1 MAEGKQSRFDLIIN
15 AVERVSGP
23 FRRIEQAMEGMSKG
37 AEKASAS
44 MKEATQHIANTEE
57 ALHTLHSNAEKLD
70 KSLGNPKGL
79 QRLSGSIGNVRDKLQ
94 GMVQQGQAGLER
106 LGALAGRLSLLFGA
120 AGGGAFALGT
130 EAATAAAEAS
140 KFASMVGLST
150 GNWQEYAGAATMAGM
165 EADELASLMLTL
177 QERAVNA
184 ARGEKGDI
192 EMLQLMGISAKNAK
206 GELKNA
212 DTLLLELADRV
223 KKMREAGE
231 MGKAAGIM
239 NQLGGEEGARLL
251 DLLKNGREGLLAMR
265 KEAREL
271 GLVLSDEALESAL
284 EYGSAINRVKAT
296 FRGLGLTL
304 GKTFL
309 PSLTKLLD
317 KFQAWLQVQRDIMSA
332 GFERWID
339 GLDLDAVWRS
349 VENFFASLGRLGR
362 MLQRAADLCGGWSN
376 VLTALVVL
384 ISGKA
389 LLALGS
395 LALAFGQLGMA
406 MLTPPVGWFV
416 AAVAAI
422 AGAAYAIYKNWD
434 GLVAYF
440 WGIWESVKAAFEEGW
455 VQGVMRVMFS
465 FKPSR
470 WITDGLNELVATL
483 TGVDLYSIGGQ
494 WIDGLLR
501 GIKQGWQQLTGW
513 LDKGLDSIAGIF
525 RSDDD
530 GKGTASGAATSTLP
544 MADPLNMVPG
554 AKSMMQLVRSERV
567 IRQEN
572 TVRIIAPEG
581 MRLEGEG
588 QGRGLDVR
596 GDVAEAGVL
605 NAGAI

>member
-23 FRRIEQAMEGMSKG
+23 FRRIEQAMEGVRDRT
-37 AEKASAS
+37 EKAR
-44 MKEATQHIANTEE
+44 Q
-57 ALHTLHSNAEKLD
+57 ALGRFSRVT
-70 KSLGNPKGL
+70 GL

-332 GFERWID
+332 GFEEWVN
-339 GLDLDAVWRS
+339 GLNLNEVWAS
-349 VENFFASLGRLGR
+349 VEGFFEGLKRLASL
-362 MLQRAADLCGGWSN
+362 LQRVADLCGGWSN
-376 VLTALVVL
+376 VLLGLVAL

-406 MLTPPVGWFV
+406 MLATPVGWFV
-416 AAVAAI
+416 AAI
-422 AGAAYAIYKNWD
+422 AGVAYAIHKN
-434 GLVAYF
+434 GEGVR
-440 WGIWESVKAAFEEGW
+440 KAFEQGW
-455 VQGVMRVMFS
+455 LRGLLQIFLSVM
-465 FKPSR
+465 
-470 WITDGLNELVATL
+470 DGLNELVATL

-501 GIKQGWQQLTGW
+501 GIKQGWQQLMGW

-530 GKGTASGAATSTLP
+530 GKGTASGAATSPLP
-544 MADPLNMVPG
+544 MSDPLNMVPG

-596 GDVAEAGVL
+596 GNVAEAGVL

>member
-184 ARGEKGDI
+184 TRGEKGDI

-296 FRGLGLTL
+296 FRGLGLAL

-332 GFERWID
+332 GFEEWVNGLNLNEVWASVD
-339 GLDLDAVWRS
+339 G
-349 VENFFASLGRLGR
+349 FFEGLKRLASL
-362 MLQRAADLCGGWSN
+362 LQRVADLCGGWSN
-376 VLTALVVL
+376 VLLGLVAL

-406 MLTPPVGWFV
+406 MLATPVGWFV
-416 AAVAAI
+416 AAVAAL
-422 AGAAYAIYKNWD
+422 AGAAYAIYKNWE
-434 GLVAYF
+434 GVR
-440 WGIWESVKAAFEEGW
+440 KAFEQGW
-455 VQGVMRVMFS
+455 LRGLLQIFLSVM
-465 FKPSR
+465 
-470 WITDGLNELVATL
+470 DGLNELVATL

-501 GIKQGWQQLTGW
+501 GIKQGWQQLMGW
-513 LDKGLDSIAGIF
+513 LNKGLDSITGIF

-530 GKGTASGAATSTLP
+530 GKGTASGAATSPLP
-544 MADPLNMVPG
+544 MSDPLNMVPG

>member
-23 FRRIEQAMEGMSKG
+23 FRRIQQAMDGVRDRT
-37 AEKASAS
+37 EKAR
-44 MKEATQHIANTEE
+44 Q
-57 ALHTLHSNAEKLD
+57 ALGRFSRVT
-70 KSLGNPKGL
+70 GL

-192 EMLQLMGISAKNAK
+192 EMLKLMGISAKNAK

-304 GKTFL
+304 GTAFL

-332 GFERWID
+332 GFEEWVN
-339 GLDLDAVWRS
+339 GLDLNEVWAS
-349 VENFFASLGRLGR
+349 VEGFFEGLKRLASL
-362 MLQRAADLCGGWSN
+362 LQRVADLCGGWSN
-376 VLTALVVL
+376 VLLGLVAL

-406 MLTPPVGWFV
+406 MLATPVGWFV
-416 AAVAAI
+416 AAI
-422 AGAAYAIYKNWD
+422 AGVAYAILKN
-434 GLVAYF
+434 GEGVR
-440 WGIWESVKAAFEEGW
+440 KAFEQGW
-455 VQGVMRVMFS
+455 LRGLLQIFLSVM
-465 FKPSR
+465 
-470 WITDGLNELVATL
+470 DGLNELVATL

-501 GIKQGWQQLTGW
+501 GIKQGWQQLMGW
-513 LDKGLDSIAGIF
+513 LDKGLDSITGIF

-530 GKGTASGAATSTLP
+530 GKGTASGAATSPLP
-544 MADPLNMVPG
+544 MSDPLNMVPG

>member
-23 FRRIEQAMEGMSKG
+23 FRRIEQAMAGVSKG

-271 GLVLSDEALESAL
+271 GLVLSDETLESAL

-304 GKTFL
+304 GTAFL

-406 MLTPPVGWFV
+406 MLTTPVGWFV
-416 AAVAAI
+416 AAI
-422 AGAAYAIYKNWD
+422 AGVAYAIHKN
-434 GLVAYF
+434 GEGVR
-440 WGIWESVKAAFEEGW
+440 KAFEQGW
-455 VQGVMRVMFS
+455 LRGLLQIFLSVM
-465 FKPSR
+465 
-470 WITDGLNELVATL
+470 DGLNELVATL
-483 TGVDLYSIGGQ
+483 TGVDLYSIGSQ

-501 GIKQGWQQLTGW
+501 GIKQGWQRLMGW

>member
-23 FRRIEQAMEGMSKG
+23 FRRIEQAMDGVRDRT
-37 AEKASAS
+37 EKAR
-44 MKEATQHIANTEE
+44 Q
-57 ALHTLHSNAEKLD
+57 ALGRFSRVT
-70 KSLGNPKGL
+70 GL

-106 LGALAGRLSLLFGA
+106 MGALAGRLSLLFGA

-140 KFASMVGLST
+140 KFSSMVGLGT
-150 GNWQEYAGAATMAGM
+150 TNWQEYAGAARMAGM

-184 ARGEKGDI
+184 ANGEEGDI
-192 EMLQLMGISAKNAK
+192 EMLKLMGISAKNAR

-223 KKMREAGE
+223 KAMRDAGE

-251 DLLKNGREGLLAMR
+251 DLLRNGREGLLAMR

-271 GLVLSDEALESAL
+271 GLVLSEDDVQAGKEFNFSLA
-284 EYGSAINRVKAT
+284 RVSAT

-309 PSLTKLLD
+309 PALTKLLD
-317 KFQAWLQVQRDIMSA
+317 KFQAWLQVQRSIMSA
-332 GFERWID
+332 GFEAWVKD
-339 GLDLDAVWRS
+339 LDLKEVWAS
-349 VENFFASLGRLGR
+349 VEGFFEGLKRLASL
-362 MLQRAADLCGGWSN
+362 LQRVADLCGGWSN
-376 VLTALVVL
+376 VLLGLVAL

-395 LALAFGQLGMA
+395 LALAFGRLGMA
-406 MLTPPVGWFV
+406 MLTTPVGWFV

-422 AGAAYAIYKNWD
+422 AGGAYAIYKNWD
-434 GLVAYF
+434 GIVAYF
-440 WGIWESVKAAFEEGW
+440 RGLWEGVRAAFEQGW
-455 VQGVMRVMFS
+455 LQGVVQVLLNFNPARWVM
-465 FKPSR
+465 
-470 WITDGLNELVATL
+470 DGLNELVATL
-483 TGVDLYSIGGQ
+483 TGLDLYSIGVR
-494 WIDGLLR
+494 WIDGLLQ
-501 GIKQGWQQLTGW
+501 GVKQGWQELTGW
-513 LDKGLDSIAGIF
+513 IGKGLDSITGIF

-530 GKGTASGAATSTLP
+530 GKGAASGAAASPFP
-544 MADPLNMVPG
+544 MSDPLNMVPG
-554 AKSMMQLVRSERV
+554 AKSMMQLARSERV

-588 QGRGLDVR
+588 QARGLEVR

>member
-44 MKEATQHIANTEE
+44 MEEATQHIANTEE

-192 EMLQLMGISAKNAK
+192 EMLKLMGISAKTAK

-296 FRGLGLTL
+296 FRGMGLTL
-304 GKTFL
+304 GTAFL
-309 PSLTKLLD
+309 LPLTKLLD

-339 GLDLDAVWRS
+339 GLNLNEVWAS
-349 VENFFASLGRLGR
+349 VEGFFEGLKRLASL
-362 MLQRAADLCGGWSN
+362 LQRVADLCGGWSN
-376 VLTALVVL
+376 VLLGLVAL

-406 MLTPPVGWFV
+406 MLATPVGWFV
-416 AAVAAI
+416 AAI
-422 AGAAYAIYKNWD
+422 AGVAYAIHKN
-434 GLVAYF
+434 GEGVR
-440 WGIWESVKAAFEEGW
+440 KAFEQGW
-455 VQGVMRVMFS
+455 LRGLLQIFLSVM
-465 FKPSR
+465 
-470 WITDGLNELVATL
+470 DGLNELVATL

-501 GIKQGWQQLTGW
+501 GIKQGWQELTGW

-530 GKGTASGAATSTLP
+530 GKGTTSGAATSPLP
-544 MADPLNMVPG
+544 MSDPLNMVPG
-554 AKSMMQLVRSERV
+554 AKSMMQLVRSEQV

>member
-23 FRRIEQAMEGMSKG
+23 FRRIEQAMDGVRDRT
-37 AEKASAS
+37 EKAR
-44 MKEATQHIANTEE
+44 Q
-57 ALHTLHSNAEKLD
+57 ALGRFSRVT
-70 KSLGNPKGL
+70 GL

-120 AGGGAFALGT
+120 AGGGAFALGA

-150 GNWQEYAGAATMAGM
+150 GNWQEYAGAANLAGA

-304 GKTFL
+304 GSTFL

-317 KFQAWLQVQRDIMSA
+317 KFQAWLLVQRDIMST
-332 GFERWID
+332 GFERWVE

-349 VENFFASLGRLGR
+349 VERFFTSLGRLGS
-362 MLQRAADLCGGWSN
+362 MMQRVADLCGGWSN
-376 VLTALVVL
+376 VLLALAAL
-384 ISGKA
+384 IGGK
-389 LLALGS
+389 LVLALGS
-395 LALAFGQLGMA
+395 LALAVGQLGVA
-406 MLTPPVGWFV
+406 MLTTPVGWFV
-416 AAVAAI
+416 AAI
-422 AGAAYAIYKNWD
+422 AGVAYAIHKN
-434 GLVAYF
+434 GEGVR
-440 WGIWESVKAAFEEGW
+440 KAFEQGW
-455 VQGVMRVMFS
+455 LRGLLQIFLSVM
-465 FKPSR
+465 
-470 WITDGLNELVATL
+470 DGLNELVATL
-483 TGVDLYSIGGQ
+483 TGVDLYSVGMR
-494 WIDGLLR
+494 WIDGLLN
-501 GIKQGWQQLTGW
+501 GVKAGWNELSGW
-513 LDKGLDSIAGIF
+513 FSKGLDSLAGIF
-525 RSDDD
+525 KMGDEPDDA
-530 GKGTASGAATSTLP
+530 GGGATTFP
-544 MADPLNMVPG
+544 MSDPLNMVPG
-554 AKSMMQLVRSERV
+554 AKSMMQLARSERV

-581 MRLEGEG
+581 MRLEGNG

>member
-44 MKEATQHIANTEE
+44 MEEATQHIANTEE

-192 EMLQLMGISAKNAK
+192 EMLKLMGISAKNAK

-271 GLVLSDEALESAL
+271 GLVLSDETLESAL

-304 GKTFL
+304 GTAFL

-332 GFERWID
+332 GFEEWVN
-339 GLDLDAVWRS
+339 GLNLNEVWAS
-349 VENFFASLGRLGR
+349 VEGFFEGLKRLASL
-362 MLQRAADLCGGWSN
+362 LQRVADLCGGWSN
-376 VLTALVVL
+376 VLLGLVAL

-406 MLTPPVGWFV
+406 MLATPVGWFV
-416 AAVAAI
+416 AAI
-422 AGAAYAIYKNWD
+422 AGVAYAIHKN
-434 GLVAYF
+434 GEGVR
-440 WGIWESVKAAFEEGW
+440 KAFEQGW
-455 VQGVMRVMFS
+455 LRGLLQIFLSVM
-465 FKPSR
+465 
-470 WITDGLNELVATL
+470 DGLNELVATL

-501 GIKQGWQQLTGW
+501 GIKQGWQELTGW
-513 LDKGLDSIAGIF
+513 LNKGLDSIAGIF

-530 GKGTASGAATSTLP
+530 GKGTTSRAATSPLP
-544 MADPLNMVPG
+544 MSDPLNMVPG
-554 AKSMMQLVRSERV
+554 AKSMMQLARSERV

-596 GDVAEAGVL
+596 GNVAEAGVL

>member
-23 FRRIEQAMEGMSKG
+23 FRRIEQAMDGVRDRT
-37 AEKASAS
+37 EKAR
-44 MKEATQHIANTEE
+44 Q
-57 ALHTLHSNAEKLD
+57 ALGRFSRVT
-70 KSLGNPKGL
+70 GL

-150 GNWQEYAGAATMAGM
+150 GNWQEYAGAANLAGA

-271 GLVLSDEALESAL
+271 GLVLSDEALEYAL

-304 GKTFL
+304 GTAFL

-332 GFERWID
+332 GFEEWVN
-339 GLDLDAVWRS
+339 GLDLNEVWAS
-349 VENFFASLGRLGR
+349 VEGFFEGLKRLASL
-362 MLQRAADLCGGWSN
+362 LQRVADLCGGWSN
-376 VLTALVVL
+376 VLLGLVAL

-406 MLTPPVGWFV
+406 MLATPVGWFV
-416 AAVAAI
+416 AAI
-422 AGAAYAIYKNWD
+422 AGVAYAIHKN
-434 GLVAYF
+434 GEGVR
-440 WGIWESVKAAFEEGW
+440 KAFEQGW
-455 VQGVMRVMFS
+455 LRGLLQIFLSVM
-465 FKPSR
+465 
-470 WITDGLNELVATL
+470 DGLNELVATL
-483 TGVDLYSIGGQ
+483 TGVDLYSIGSQ

-501 GIKQGWQQLTGW
+501 GIKQGWQQLMGW

-554 AKSMMQLVRSERV
+554 AKSMMQLARSERV

>member
-304 GKTFL
+304 GTAFL

-406 MLTPPVGWFV
+406 MLTTPVGWFV
-416 AAVAAI
+416 AAI
-422 AGAAYAIYKNWD
+422 AGVAYAIHKN
-434 GLVAYF
+434 GEGVR
-440 WGIWESVKAAFEEGW
+440 KAFEQGW
-455 VQGVMRVMFS
+455 LRGLLQIFLSVM
-465 FKPSR
+465 
-470 WITDGLNELVATL
+470 DGLNELVATL

-501 GIKQGWQQLTGW
+501 GIKQGWQRLTGW

-530 GKGTASGAATSTLP
+530 GKGTASGAATSPLP

>member
-23 FRRIEQAMEGMSKG
+23 FRRIEQAMDGVRDRT
-37 AEKASAS
+37 EKAR
-44 MKEATQHIANTEE
+44 Q
-57 ALHTLHSNAEKLD
+57 ALGRFSRVT
-70 KSLGNPKGL
+70 GL

-304 GKTFL
+304 GTAFL

-332 GFERWID
+332 GFEEWVN
-339 GLDLDAVWRS
+339 GLNLNEVWAS
-349 VENFFASLGRLGR
+349 VEGFFEGLKRLASL
-362 MLQRAADLCGGWSN
+362 LQRVADLCGGWSN
-376 VLTALVVL
+376 VLLGLVAL

-406 MLTPPVGWFV
+406 MLATPVGWFV
-416 AAVAAI
+416 AAI
-422 AGAAYAIYKNWD
+422 AGVAYAIHKN
-434 GLVAYF
+434 GEGVR
-440 WGIWESVKAAFEEGW
+440 KAFEQGW
-455 VQGVMRVMFS
+455 LRGLLQIFLSVM
-465 FKPSR
+465 
-470 WITDGLNELVATL
+470 DGLNELVATL

-501 GIKQGWQQLTGW
+501 GIKQGWQELTGW

-530 GKGTASGAATSTLP
+530 GKGTTSGAATSPLP
-544 MADPLNMVPG
+544 MSDPLNMVPG
-554 AKSMMQLVRSERV
+554 AKSMMQLVRSKRV

>member
-44 MKEATQHIANTEE
+44 MEEATQHIANTEE

-192 EMLQLMGISAKNAK
+192 EMLQLMGISAKNAR

-223 KKMREAGE
+223 KKMRAAGE

-271 GLVLSDEALESAL
+271 GLVLSDETLESAL
-284 EYGSAINRVKAT
+284 EYGSAINRAKAT

-304 GKTFL
+304 GTAFL

-339 GLDLDAVWRS
+339 GLNLNEVWAS
-349 VENFFASLGRLGR
+349 VEGFFEGLKRLASL
-362 MLQRAADLCGGWSN
+362 LQRVADLCGGWSN
-376 VLTALVVL
+376 VLLGLVAL

-406 MLTPPVGWFV
+406 MLATPVGWFV
-416 AAVAAI
+416 AAI
-422 AGAAYAIYKNWD
+422 AGVAYAIHKN
-434 GLVAYF
+434 GEGVR
-440 WGIWESVKAAFEEGW
+440 KAFEQGW
-455 VQGVMRVMFS
+455 LRGLLQIFLSVM
-465 FKPSR
+465 
-470 WITDGLNELVATL
+470 DGLNELVATL

-501 GIKQGWQQLTGW
+501 GIKQGWQELTGW
-513 LDKGLDSIAGIF
+513 LNKGLDSITGIF

-530 GKGTASGAATSTLP
+530 GKGTASGAATSPLP
-544 MADPLNMVPG
+544 MSDPLNMVPG

-581 MRLEGEG
+581 MRLEDEG

>member
-44 MKEATQHIANTEE
+44 MEEATQHIANTEE

-192 EMLQLMGISAKNAK
+192 EMLKLMGISAKNAK

-271 GLVLSDEALESAL
+271 GLVLSDETLESAL
-284 EYGSAINRVKAT
+284 EYGSAINRAKAT
-296 FRGLGLTL
+296 FRGMGLTL
-304 GKTFL
+304 GTAFL
-309 PSLTKLLD
+309 LPLTKLLD
-317 KFQAWLQVQRDIMSA
+317 KFQAWLQVQRNIMSA
-332 GFERWID
+332 GFEEWVN
-339 GLDLDAVWRS
+339 GLNLNEVWAS
-349 VENFFASLGRLGR
+349 VEGFFEGLKRLASL
-362 MLQRAADLCGGWSN
+362 LQRVADLCGGWSN
-376 VLTALVVL
+376 VLLGLVAL

-406 MLTPPVGWFV
+406 MLATPVGWFV
-416 AAVAAI
+416 AAI
-422 AGAAYAIYKNWD
+422 AGVAYAIHKN
-434 GLVAYF
+434 GEGVR
-440 WGIWESVKAAFEEGW
+440 KAFEQGW
-455 VQGVMRVMFS
+455 LRGLLQIFLSVM
-465 FKPSR
+465 
-470 WITDGLNELVATL
+470 DGLNELVATL
-483 TGVDLYSIGGQ
+483 TGVDLYSIGVR
-494 WIDGLLR
+494 WIDGLLQ
-501 GIKQGWQQLTGW
+501 GVKQGWQQLTGW
-513 LDKGLDSIAGIF
+513 IDKGVSAIGSWF
-525 RSDDD
+525 GGDDD
-530 GKGTASGAATSTLP
+530 APDMAAQQRFSTAGQ
-544 MADPLNMVPG
+544 PLDLGN
-554 AKSMMQLVRSERV
+554 SVRPLMRSSHSEQV

>member
-23 FRRIEQAMEGMSKG
+23 FRRIEQAMDGVRDRT
-37 AEKASAS
+37 EKAR
-44 MKEATQHIANTEE
+44 Q
-57 ALHTLHSNAEKLD
+57 ALGRFSRVT
-70 KSLGNPKGL
+70 GL

-150 GNWQEYAGAATMAGM
+150 GNWQEYAGAANLAGA

-296 FRGLGLTL
+296 FRGMGLTL
-304 GKTFL
+304 GTAFL
-309 PSLTKLLD
+309 LPLTKLLD

-332 GFERWID
+332 GFEEWVN
-339 GLDLDAVWRS
+339 GLNLNEVWAS
-349 VENFFASLGRLGR
+349 VEGFFEGLKRLASL
-362 MLQRAADLCGGWSN
+362 LQRVADLCGGWSN
-376 VLTALVVL
+376 VLLGLVAL

-406 MLTPPVGWFV
+406 MLATPVGWFV
-416 AAVAAI
+416 AAI
-422 AGAAYAIYKNWD
+422 AGVAYAIHKN
-434 GLVAYF
+434 GEGVR
-440 WGIWESVKAAFEEGW
+440 KAFEQGW
-455 VQGVMRVMFS
+455 LRGLLQIFLSVM
-465 FKPSR
+465 
-470 WITDGLNELVATL
+470 DGLNELVATL

-501 GIKQGWQQLTGW
+501 GIKQGWQELTGW

-530 GKGTASGAATSTLP
+530 GKGTTSGAATSPLP
-544 MADPLNMVPG
+544 MSDPLNMVPG

>member
-304 GKTFL
+304 GTAFL

-406 MLTPPVGWFV
+406 MLATPVGWFV
-416 AAVAAI
+416 AAI
-422 AGAAYAIYKNWD
+422 AGVAYAIHKN
-434 GLVAYF
+434 GEGVR
-440 WGIWESVKAAFEEGW
+440 KAFEQGW
-455 VQGVMRVMFS
+455 LRGLLQIFLSVM
-465 FKPSR
+465 
-470 WITDGLNELVATL
+470 DGLNELVATL
-483 TGVDLYSIGGQ
+483 TGVDLYSIGSQ

-501 GIKQGWQQLTGW
+501 GIKQGWQRLMGW

>member
-23 FRRIEQAMEGMSKG
+23 FRRIEQAMDGVRDRT
-37 AEKASAS
+37 EKAR
-44 MKEATQHIANTEE
+44 Q
-57 ALHTLHSNAEKLD
+57 ALGRFSRVT
-70 KSLGNPKGL
+70 GL
-79 QRLSGSIGNVRDKLQ
+79 QRLSGSIGNVRDKLR

-120 AGGGAFALGT
+120 AGGGAFALGA

-150 GNWQEYAGAATMAGM
+150 GNWQEYAGAANLAGT

-192 EMLQLMGISAKNAK
+192 EMLKLMGISAKNAR

-271 GLVLSDEALESAL
+271 GLVLSDEALESSL

-304 GKTFL
+304 GTAFL

-406 MLTPPVGWFV
+406 MLATPVGWFV
-416 AAVAAI
+416 AAI
-422 AGAAYAIYKNWD
+422 AGVAYAIHKN
-434 GLVAYF
+434 GEGVR
-440 WGIWESVKAAFEEGW
+440 KAFEQGW
-455 VQGVMRVMFS
+455 LRGLLQIFLSVM
-465 FKPSR
+465 
-470 WITDGLNELVATL
+470 DGLNELVATL
-483 TGVDLYSIGGQ
+483 TGVDLYSIGSQ

-530 GKGTASGAATSTLP
+530 GKGTASGAATSPLP

-554 AKSMMQLVRSERV
+554 AKSMMQLARSERV

>member
-44 MKEATQHIANTEE
+44 MEEATQHIANTEE

-192 EMLQLMGISAKNAK
+192 EMLKLMGISAKNAK

-271 GLVLSDEALESAL
+271 GLVLSDETLESAL
-284 EYGSAINRVKAT
+284 EYGSAINRAKAT
-296 FRGLGLTL
+296 FRGMGLTL
-304 GKTFL
+304 GTAFL
-309 PSLTKLLD
+309 LPLTKLLD

-332 GFERWID
+332 GFEEWVN
-339 GLDLDAVWRS
+339 GLNLNEVWAS
-349 VENFFASLGRLGR
+349 VEGFFEGLKRLASL
-362 MLQRAADLCGGWSN
+362 LQRVADLCGGWSN
-376 VLTALVVL
+376 VLLGLVAL

-406 MLTPPVGWFV
+406 MLATPVGWFV
-416 AAVAAI
+416 AAI
-422 AGAAYAIYKNWD
+422 AGVAYAIHKN
-434 GLVAYF
+434 GEGVR
-440 WGIWESVKAAFEEGW
+440 KAFEQGW
-455 VQGVMRVMFS
+455 LRGLLQIFLSVM
-465 FKPSR
+465 
-470 WITDGLNELVATL
+470 DGLNELVATL

-501 GIKQGWQQLTGW
+501 GIKQGWQELTGW

-530 GKGTASGAATSTLP
+530 GKGTTSGAATSPLP
-544 MADPLNMVPG
+544 MSDPLNMVPG

>member
-23 FRRIEQAMEGMSKG
+23 FRRIEQAMDGVRDR
-37 AEKASAS
+37 
-44 MKEATQHIANTEE
+44 TERARQ
-57 ALHTLHSNAEKLD
+57 ALGRFSRVT
-70 KSLGNPKGL
+70 GL

-94 GMVQQGQAGLER
+94 GMMQQGQAGLER

-304 GKTFL
+304 GTAFL

-332 GFERWID
+332 GFEEWVN
-339 GLDLDAVWRS
+339 GLNLNEVWAS
-349 VENFFASLGRLGR
+349 VEGLKRLASL
-362 MLQRAADLCGGWSN
+362 LQRVADLCGGWSN
-376 VLTALVVL
+376 VLMGLVAL

-406 MLTPPVGWFV
+406 MLATPVGWFA
-416 AAVAAI
+416 AAVAAL

-434 GLVAYF
+434 GLYAYF
-440 WGIWESVKAAFEEGW
+440 QNLCAGVKAAFAQGW
-455 VQGVMRVMFS
+455 LQGVIKWLVS
-465 FKPSR
+465 FTPAR
-470 WITDGLNELVATL
+470 WIADGLNELVATL

-494 WIDGLLR
+494 WIDGLLQ
-501 GIKQGWQQLTGW
+501 GIKQGWQELTGW

-530 GKGTASGAATSTLP
+530 GKGTASGAATSPLP

-554 AKSMMQLVRSERV
+554 AKSMMQLARSERV

>member
-44 MKEATQHIANTEE
+44 MEEATQHIANTEE

-192 EMLQLMGISAKNAK
+192 EMLKLMGISAKNAR

-304 GKTFL
+304 GTAFL
-309 PSLTKLLD
+309 LPLTKLLD

-332 GFERWID
+332 GFEEWVN
-339 GLDLDAVWRS
+339 GLNLNEVWAS
-349 VENFFASLGRLGR
+349 VEGFFEGLKRLASL
-362 MLQRAADLCGGWSN
+362 LQRVADLCGGWSN
-376 VLTALVVL
+376 VLLGLVAL

-406 MLTPPVGWFV
+406 MLATPVGWFV
-416 AAVAAI
+416 AAI
-422 AGAAYAIYKNWD
+422 AGVAYAIHKN
-434 GLVAYF
+434 GEGVR
-440 WGIWESVKAAFEEGW
+440 KAFEQGW
-455 VQGVMRVMFS
+455 LRGLLQIFLSVM
-465 FKPSR
+465 
-470 WITDGLNELVATL
+470 DGLNELVATL

-501 GIKQGWQQLTGW
+501 GIKQGWQELTGW

-554 AKSMMQLVRSERV
+554 AKSMMQLARSERV

>member
-1 MAEGKQSRFDLIIN
+1 
-15 AVERVSGP
+15 
-23 FRRIEQAMEGMSKG
+23 
-37 AEKASAS
+37 
-44 MKEATQHIANTEE
+44 
-57 ALHTLHSNAEKLD
+57 
-70 KSLGNPKGL
+70 
-79 QRLSGSIGNVRDKLQ
+79 
-94 GMVQQGQAGLER
+94 MVQQGQAGLER

-192 EMLQLMGISAKNAK
+192 EMLKLMGISAKNAK

-271 GLVLSDEALESAL
+271 GLVLSDETLESAL
-284 EYGSAINRVKAT
+284 EYGSAINRAKAT

-304 GKTFL
+304 GTAFL
-309 PSLTKLLD
+309 LPLTKLLD

-332 GFERWID
+332 GFEEWVN
-339 GLDLDAVWRS
+339 GLNLNEVWAS
-349 VENFFASLGRLGR
+349 VEGFFEGLKRLASL
-362 MLQRAADLCGGWSN
+362 LQRVADLCGGWSN
-376 VLTALVVL
+376 VLLGLVAL

-406 MLTPPVGWFV
+406 MLATPVGWFV
-416 AAVAAI
+416 AAI
-422 AGAAYAIYKNWD
+422 AGVAYAIHKN
-434 GLVAYF
+434 GEGVR
-440 WGIWESVKAAFEEGW
+440 KAFEQGW
-455 VQGVMRVMFS
+455 LRGLLQIFLSVM
-465 FKPSR
+465 
-470 WITDGLNELVATL
+470 DGLNELVATL
-483 TGVDLYSIGGQ
+483 TGVDLYSIGVR
-494 WIDGLLR
+494 WIDGLLQ
-501 GIKQGWQQLTGW
+501 GVKQGWQQLTGW
-513 LDKGLDSIAGIF
+513 IDKGVSAIGSWF
-525 RSDDD
+525 GGDDD
-530 GKGTASGAATSTLP
+530 APDMAAQQRFPTAGQ
-544 MADPLNMVPG
+544 PLDLGNSVRPL
-554 AKSMMQLVRSERV
+554 MQSSHSEQV

>member
-44 MKEATQHIANTEE
+44 MEEATQHIANTEE

-192 EMLQLMGISAKNAK
+192 EMLKLMGISAKNAR

-304 GKTFL
+304 GTAFL
-309 PSLTKLLD
+309 LPLTKLLD

-332 GFERWID
+332 GFEEWVN
-339 GLDLDAVWRS
+339 GLNLNEVWAS
-349 VENFFASLGRLGR
+349 VEGFFEGLKRLASL
-362 MLQRAADLCGGWSN
+362 LQRVADLCGGWSN
-376 VLTALVVL
+376 VLLGLVAL

-406 MLTPPVGWFV
+406 MLATPVGWFV
-416 AAVAAI
+416 AAI
-422 AGAAYAIYKNWD
+422 AGVAYAIHKN
-434 GLVAYF
+434 GEGVR
-440 WGIWESVKAAFEEGW
+440 KAFEQGW
-455 VQGVMRVMFS
+455 LRGLLQIFLSVM
-465 FKPSR
+465 
-470 WITDGLNELVATL
+470 DGLNELVATL

-501 GIKQGWQQLTGW
+501 GIKQGWQELTGW
-513 LDKGLDSIAGIF
+513 LDKGLDSIVGIF

-530 GKGTASGAATSTLP
+530 GKGTASGAATSPLP

-554 AKSMMQLVRSERV
+554 AKSMMQLARSERV

>member
-23 FRRIEQAMEGMSKG
+23 FRRIEQAMDGVRDRT
-37 AEKASAS
+37 EKAR
-44 MKEATQHIANTEE
+44 Q
-57 ALHTLHSNAEKLD
+57 ALGRFSRVT
-70 KSLGNPKGL
+70 GL
-79 QRLSGSIGNVRDKLQ
+79 QRLSGTIGTVRDKLQ

-140 KFASMVGLST
+140 KFASMVGLGT
-150 GNWQEYAGAATMAGM
+150 TNWQEYAGAARMAGM

-184 ARGEKGDI
+184 ANGEEGDI
-192 EMLQLMGISAKNAK
+192 EMLKLMGISAKNAK

-223 KKMREAGE
+223 KAMRDAGE

-251 DLLKNGREGLLAMR
+251 ELLKNGREGLLTMR

-271 GLVLSDEALESAL
+271 GLVLSEDDVQAGKEFNFSLA
-284 EYGSAINRVKAT
+284 RVSAT

-332 GFERWID
+332 GFEAWVKD
-339 GLDLDAVWRS
+339 LDLKEVWAS
-349 VENFFASLGRLGR
+349 VERFFEGLKRLASL
-362 MLQRAADLCGGWSN
+362 LQRVADLCGGWSN
-376 VLTALVVL
+376 VLLGLVAL

-389 LLALGS
+389 MLALGS

-406 MLTPPVGWFV
+406 MLTTPVGWFV

-422 AGAAYAIYKNWD
+422 AGGAYAIYKNWD
-434 GLVAYF
+434 GIVAYF
-440 WGIWESVKAAFEEGW
+440 RGLWEGVRAAFEQGW
-455 VQGVMRVMFS
+455 LQGVVQVLLNFNPARWVM
-465 FKPSR
+465 
-470 WITDGLNELVATL
+470 DGLSELVATL
-483 TGVDLYSIGGQ
+483 TGLDLYSIGVR
-494 WIDGLLR
+494 WIDGLLQ
-501 GIKQGWQQLTGW
+501 GVKQGWQQLTGW
-513 LDKGLDSIAGIF
+513 IDKGVSAIGSWF
-525 RSDDD
+525 GGDDD
-530 GKGTASGAATSTLP
+530 APDMAAQQRFPTAGQ
-544 MADPLNMVPG
+544 PLDLGN
-554 AKSMMQLVRSERV
+554 SVRPLMRSSHSEQV

>member
-23 FRRIEQAMEGMSKG
+23 FRRIEQAMDGVRDHT
-37 AEKASAS
+37 EKAR
-44 MKEATQHIANTEE
+44 Q
-57 ALHTLHSNAEKLD
+57 ALGRFSRVT
-70 KSLGNPKGL
+70 GL

-192 EMLQLMGISAKNAK
+192 EMLKLMGISAKNAK

-271 GLVLSDEALESAL
+271 GLILSDEALESAL

-304 GKTFL
+304 GTAFL

-332 GFERWID
+332 GFEEWVN
-339 GLDLDAVWRS
+339 GLDLNEVWAS
-349 VENFFASLGRLGR
+349 VEGFFEGLKRLASL
-362 MLQRAADLCGGWSN
+362 LQRVADLCGGWSN
-376 VLTALVVL
+376 VLLGLVAL

-389 LLALGS
+389 LPALGS

-406 MLTPPVGWFV
+406 MLATPVGWFV
-416 AAVAAI
+416 AAI
-422 AGAAYAIYKNWD
+422 AGVAYAIHKN
-434 GLVAYF
+434 GEGVR
-440 WGIWESVKAAFEEGW
+440 KAFEQGW
-455 VQGVMRVMFS
+455 LRGLLQIFLSVM
-465 FKPSR
+465 
-470 WITDGLNELVATL
+470 DGLNELVATL

-501 GIKQGWQQLTGW
+501 GIKQGWQQLMGW

-554 AKSMMQLVRSERV
+554 AKSMMQLARSERV

>member
-44 MKEATQHIANTEE
+44 MEEATQHIANTEE

-192 EMLQLMGISAKNAK
+192 EMLKLMGISAKNAK

-304 GKTFL
+304 GTAFL

-332 GFERWID
+332 GFEEWVN
-339 GLDLDAVWRS
+339 GLNLNEVWAS
-349 VENFFASLGRLGR
+349 VEGFFEGLKRLASL
-362 MLQRAADLCGGWSN
+362 LQRVADLCGGWSN
-376 VLTALVVL
+376 VLLGLVAL

-406 MLTPPVGWFV
+406 MLATPVGWFV
-416 AAVAAI
+416 AAI
-422 AGAAYAIYKNWD
+422 AGVAYAIHKN
-434 GLVAYF
+434 GEGVR
-440 WGIWESVKAAFEEGW
+440 KAFEQGW
-455 VQGVMRVMFS
+455 LRGLLQIFLSVM
-465 FKPSR
+465 
-470 WITDGLNELVATL
+470 DGLNELVATL

-501 GIKQGWQQLTGW
+501 GIKQGWQELTGW

-530 GKGTASGAATSTLP
+530 GKGTTSGAATSPLP
-544 MADPLNMVPG
+544 MSDPLNMVPG

>member
-23 FRRIEQAMEGMSKG
+23 FRRIEQAMDGVRDRT
-37 AEKASAS
+37 EKAR
-44 MKEATQHIANTEE
+44 Q
-57 ALHTLHSNAEKLD
+57 ALGRFSRVT
-70 KSLGNPKGL
+70 GL

-150 GNWQEYAGAATMAGM
+150 GNWQEYAGAANLAGA

-192 EMLQLMGISAKNAK
+192 EMLKLMGISAKNAK

-271 GLVLSDEALESAL
+271 GLVLSDEALEYAL

-304 GKTFL
+304 GTAFL

-332 GFERWID
+332 GFEEWVN
-339 GLDLDAVWRS
+339 GLDLNEVWAS
-349 VENFFASLGRLGR
+349 VEGFFEGLKRLASL
-362 MLQRAADLCGGWSN
+362 LQRVADLCGGWSN
-376 VLTALVVL
+376 VLLGLVAL

-406 MLTPPVGWFV
+406 MLATPVGWFV
-416 AAVAAI
+416 AAI
-422 AGAAYAIYKNWD
+422 AGVAYAIHKN
-434 GLVAYF
+434 GEGVR
-440 WGIWESVKAAFEEGW
+440 KAFEQGW
-455 VQGVMRVMFS
+455 LRGLLQIFLSVM
-465 FKPSR
+465 
-470 WITDGLNELVATL
+470 DGLNELVATL
-483 TGVDLYSIGGQ
+483 TGVDLYSIGSQ

-501 GIKQGWQQLTGW
+501 GIKQGWQQLMGW

-554 AKSMMQLVRSERV
+554 AKSMMQLARSERV

>member
-44 MKEATQHIANTEE
+44 MEEATQHIANTEE

-184 ARGEKGDI
+184 ARGKKGDI
-192 EMLQLMGISAKNAK
+192 EMLKLMGISAKNAK

-271 GLVLSDEALESAL
+271 GLVLSDETLESAL
-284 EYGSAINRVKAT
+284 EYGSAINRAKAT

-304 GKTFL
+304 GTAFL
-309 PSLTKLLD
+309 LPLTKLLD

-332 GFERWID
+332 GFEEWVN
-339 GLDLDAVWRS
+339 GLNLNEVWAS
-349 VENFFASLGRLGR
+349 VEGFFEGLKRLASL
-362 MLQRAADLCGGWSN
+362 LQRVADLCGGWSN
-376 VLTALVVL
+376 VLLGLVAL

-406 MLTPPVGWFV
+406 MLATPVGWFV
-416 AAVAAI
+416 AAI
-422 AGAAYAIYKNWD
+422 AGVAYAIHKN
-434 GLVAYF
+434 GEGVR
-440 WGIWESVKAAFEEGW
+440 KAFEQGW
-455 VQGVMRVMFS
+455 LRGLLQIFLSVM
-465 FKPSR
+465 
-470 WITDGLNELVATL
+470 DGLNELVATL

-501 GIKQGWQQLTGW
+501 GIKQGWQELTGW

-530 GKGTASGAATSTLP
+530 GKGTASGAATSPLP
-544 MADPLNMVPG
+544 MSDPLNMVPG

>member
-15 AVERVSGP
+15 AVERVSEP
-23 FRRIEQAMEGMSKG
+23 FRRIEQAMAGVSKG

-271 GLVLSDEALESAL
+271 GLVLSDETLESAL
-284 EYGSAINRVKAT
+284 KYGSAINRAKAT

-304 GKTFL
+304 GTAFL

-332 GFERWID
+332 GFEEWVN
-339 GLDLDAVWRS
+339 GLNLNEVWAS
-349 VENFFASLGRLGR
+349 VEGFFEGLKRLASL
-362 MLQRAADLCGGWSN
+362 LQRVADLCGGWSN
-376 VLTALVVL
+376 VLLGLAAL

-406 MLTPPVGWFV
+406 MLATPVGWFV
-416 AAVAAI
+416 AAI
-422 AGAAYAIYKNWD
+422 AGVAYAIHKN
-434 GLVAYF
+434 GEGVR
-440 WGIWESVKAAFEEGW
+440 KAFE
-455 VQGVMRVMFS
+455 QGLLRGLLQIFLSVM
-465 FKPSR
+465 
-470 WITDGLNELVATL
+470 DGLNELIETL

-501 GIKQGWQQLTGW
+501 GIKQGWQELTGW

-530 GKGTASGAATSTLP
+530 GKGTASGAATSPLP

-554 AKSMMQLVRSERV
+554 AKSMMQLARSERV

>member
-23 FRRIEQAMEGMSKG
+23 FRRIEQAMDGVRDRT
-37 AEKASAS
+37 EKAR
-44 MKEATQHIANTEE
+44 Q
-57 ALHTLHSNAEKLD
+57 ALGRFSRVT
-70 KSLGNPKGL
+70 GL

-150 GNWQEYAGAATMAGM
+150 GNWQEYAGAATMARM

-304 GKTFL
+304 GTAFL

-332 GFERWID
+332 GFEEWVN
-339 GLDLDAVWRS
+339 GLNLNEVWAS
-349 VENFFASLGRLGR
+349 VEGFFEGLKRLASL
-362 MLQRAADLCGGWSN
+362 LQRVADLCGGWSN
-376 VLTALVVL
+376 VLLGLVAL

-406 MLTPPVGWFV
+406 MLATPVGWFV
-416 AAVAAI
+416 AAI
-422 AGAAYAIYKNWD
+422 AGVAYAIHKN
-434 GLVAYF
+434 GEGVR
-440 WGIWESVKAAFEEGW
+440 KAFEQGW
-455 VQGVMRVMFS
+455 LRGLLQIFLSVM
-465 FKPSR
+465 
-470 WITDGLNELVATL
+470 DGLNELVATL

-501 GIKQGWQQLTGW
+501 GIKQGWQQLMGW

-530 GKGTASGAATSTLP
+530 GKGTTSGAATSPLP
-544 MADPLNMVPG
+544 MSDPLNMVPG